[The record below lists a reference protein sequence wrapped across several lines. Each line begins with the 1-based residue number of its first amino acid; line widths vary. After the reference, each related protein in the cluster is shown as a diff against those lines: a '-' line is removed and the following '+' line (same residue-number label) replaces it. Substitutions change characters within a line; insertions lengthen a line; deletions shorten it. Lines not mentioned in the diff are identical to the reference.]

1 VKEVVKFLHTAD
13 WHLGIKYAKL
23 GLSAEKARGI
33 RVRTVENLINLAKEN
48 NVDFVIIAGDLF
60 DNNEVD
66 RGLIEV
72 VLNIIAPVA
81 PIPVYILPGN
91 HDPLTRDSLY
101 LDSSWKALNNVVI
114 FETKEPIE
122 IPELN
127 VTLYPC
133 PVTQKQTRSDLT
145 EWIKA
150 MNESISIGI
159 AHGNLQI
166 EGFIDDSNFP
176 IDPERVEKSGLD
188 YLALGEWHSLFKYGG
203 KDGIVRTVYPGTPET
218 TKFGESAS
226 GKAGIVE
233 IEEHGSKPVIH
244 EIDIGT
250 LRWEEWTKE
259 VSTIEDI
266 KHIERELAKI
276 EEQEYRVINLYLK
289 GVIDQ
294 ETADYLDSFETLYSE
309 EFLFF
314 NLVKDELYLKPNLL
328 KLKAMLP
335 EGAIFG
341 KTVET
346 IVALMKYHPT
356 RQEYSEMSP
365 KEAEEILREVSGIN
379 SAVNASPETLEQAL
393 LLLYQMVKEGME

>member
-1 VKEVVKFLHTAD
+1 MVKFLHTAD

-23 GLSAEKARGI
+23 GLNAEKAREI
-33 RVRTVENLINLAKEN
+33 RIRTVKNLMTLAKEN
-48 NVDFVIIAGDLF
+48 NVDFIIIAGDLF

-72 VLNIIAPVA
+72 MLDIIAQIA

-101 LDSSWKALNNVVI
+101 LDSSWKSLNNVVI
-114 FETKEPIE
+114 FENKEPIE
-122 IPELN
+122 IPERN

-188 YLALGEWHSLFKYGG
+188 YLALGEWHSLRKYGG
-203 KDGIVRTVYPGTPET
+203 KDGVIRTVYPGTPET
-218 TKFGESAS
+218 TKFGESDS
-226 GKAGIVE
+226 GKTVIIE
-233 IEEHGSKPVIH
+233 IEKHGSKPVIQ

-259 VSTIEDI
+259 VSTIEDLQ
-266 KHIERELAKI
+266 HIETELAKI

-294 ETADYLDSFETLYSE
+294 ETADYLDSFESQYSGRL
-309 EFLFF
+309 LFF
-314 NLVKDELYLKPNLL
+314 NLNKDKLYLKPNLL
-328 KLKAMLP
+328 KLKAMIP

-341 KTVET
+341 RTVET
-346 IVALMKYHPT
+346 IMALMKYHPT
-356 RQEYSEMSP
+356 LQEYSEISP
-365 KEAEEILREVSGIN
+365 KEAEEILREISGIN
-379 SAVNASPETLEQAL
+379 SAVNASTETLEHAL
-393 LLLYQMVKEGME
+393 LLLYQITKGVTK